1 MILEVRE
8 TLVRRHSHLRRYSYH
23 SQENVRRARERSAP
37 GSTLLEIPLDRLNA
51 VAFCLEHRREH
62 RVPLRRLDLRRH
74 TCESAQLQVVESQ
87 LVTSGVSRRQRIQR
101 CFTRLQQTLR
111 LGALRSARAS
121 ARVAALDHAAH
132 LRGQGGG
139 LRKTVGH
146 DK

>member
-132 LRGQGGG
+132 FTGPGGWP
-139 LRKTVGH
+139 T
-146 DK
+146 

>member
-132 LRGQGGG
+132 FRGQGGG